1 MHRDYAPEPTARL
14 KAPPR
19 VTLTLGEGECVVRC
33 EVDAQGARL
42 VLCGP
47 LAARGWVARVPGL
60 DEELAPCRVFVRAD
74 SPLTGEQ
81 SALSHAL
88 TEPGLYEAEAWL
100 SEQGSRQRYRIC
112 AELVQGGQLELL
124 AREAFERRLRELAG
138 LEFGEVRERVALY
151 DWERARRATEWLTS
165 PEQRQLARD
174 YVEQALSRWE
184 RKLPELQ
191 GSAQQLARANPAR
204 RRALQRL
211 ARYGAGFEPG
221 AGPAREELERAMA
234 WLRRQPSA
242 QVWLG
247 ERAGLSGEK
256 LWELYLHEH
265 VE

>member
-1 MHRDYAPEPTARL
+1 M
-14 KAPPR
+14 
-19 VTLTLGEGECVVRC
+19 
-33 EVDAQGARL
+33 
-42 VLCGP
+42 
-47 LAARGWVARVPGL
+47 
-60 DEELAPCRVFVRAD
+60 
-74 SPLTGEQ
+74 
-81 SALSHAL
+81 
-88 TEPGLYEAEAWL
+88 
-100 SEQGSRQRYRIC
+100 
-112 AELVQGGQLELL
+112 L

-151 DWERARRATEWLTS
+151 DWGRARRATEWLMN

-174 YVEQALSRWE
+174 YVEQALQRWE
-184 RKLPELQ
+184 RSSSQ
-191 GSAQQLARANPAR
+191 SCRGSAQQLARANPAR